1 MRWREIRESDAQAK
15 GESDQITSD
24 TAQKSK
30 QKAFTTAEVFPP
42 PAEATGEQSTEMEL
56 LR

>member
-1 MRWREIRESDAQAK
+1 MRLREIRESDAQAK
-15 GESDQITSD
+15 GESDQIASD

-30 QKAFTTAEVFPP
+30 QKSLHDRRTLPP
-42 PAEATGEQSTEMEL
+42 LTEATGEQSTEMEL